1 MEKTMLAPSGG
12 KVSKL
17 VRRCAEGIEYWLD
30 EKLFTEEQITKITR
44 AAATHPIPSSLFEFA
59 AQTFPGVTSKRVEP
73 EPSEEIGKVEA
84 DKIVRARAKS
94 VERLAGRKL
103 FTEEQLAEVAQ
114 EIQAAATDMEGAL
127 LHQGVRIPPIHGEFV
142 ARRFARII
150 DKLEG
155 IVGGAGKPETSEGE
169 DHLNFTKSR
178 DMLEAAAI
186 RQDRLNRT
194 VKHLMDPLG
203 TSDKPVYKNII
214 EAIRTIQHAAW
225 ENSKA
230 HGWNEAVDNP
240 ASALMMITREVSELA
255 EEERD
260 ASSGESTK
268 IPGFSKKEE
277 EAADIAIR
285 LLSYCGAR
293 NMRLGEAIC
302 AKHEFNKTRPYR
314 HGNKLF

>member
-1 MEKTMLAPSGG
+1 MDMNERFDNLAKALTKDMEWWAKGMEAHRNKKFS
-12 KVSKL
+12 
-17 VRRCAEGIEYWLD
+17 
-30 EKLFTEEQITKITR
+30 TEEQL
-44 AAATHPIPSSLFEFA
+44 AEVAEGEA
-59 AQTFPGVTSKRVEP
+59 SKLLHAWAKDMERRQ
-73 EPSEEIGKVEA
+73 GK
-84 DKIVRARAKS
+84 
-94 VERLAGRKL
+94 KL

-114 EIQAAATDMEGAL
+114 EVGKASMRFEVPEGLYDAVASAFHNTTDKMVDPG
-127 LHQGVRIPPIHGEFV
+127 
-142 ARRFARII
+142 
-150 DKLEG
+150 
-155 IVGGAGKPETSEGE
+155 
-169 DHLNFTKSR
+169 
-178 DMLEAAAI
+178 
-186 RQDRLNRT
+186 RT
-194 VKHLMDPLG
+194 
-203 TSDKPVYKNII
+203 PVYKAII

-260 ASSGESTK
+260 VSSGESTK
-268 IPGFSKKEE
+268 TPGFSKKEE

-314 HGNKLF
+314 HGDKLF

>member
-1 MEKTMLAPSGG
+1 MELN
-12 KVSKL
+12 
-17 VRRCAEGIEYWLD
+17 EYLD
-30 EKLFTEEQITKITR
+30 
-44 AAATHPIPSSLFEFA
+44 
-59 AQTFPGVTSKRVEP
+59 
-73 EPSEEIGKVEA
+73 
-84 DKIVRARAKS
+84 
-94 VERLAGRKL
+94 RLANALIKDLERRQGKKL

-114 EIQAAATDMEGAL
+114 EIETSYPFARSVFYEGANAPL
-127 LHQGVRIPPIHGEFV
+127 IPDELYEFMD
-142 ARRFARII
+142 RRFAEATSR
-150 DKLEG
+150 LES
-155 IVGGAGKPETSEGE
+155 IVGGAVECPGAGGGRAIK
-169 DHLNFTKSR
+169 FRRYKSFAP
-178 DMLEAAAI
+178 DAGDA
-186 RQDRLNRT
+186 
-194 VKHLMDPLG
+194 
-203 TSDKPVYKNII
+203 PVYKNII
-214 EAIRTIQHAAW
+214 EAIRTLQHAAW

-293 NMRLGEAIC
+293 NMRLGAAIC

>member
-1 MEKTMLAPSGG
+1 MET
-12 KVSKL
+12 KVYLCSL
-17 VRRCAEGIEYWLD
+17 VTALLEDLERRKGA
-30 EKLFTEEQITKITR
+30 
-44 AAATHPIPSSLFEFA
+44 
-59 AQTFPGVTSKRVEP
+59 
-73 EPSEEIGKVEA
+73 GKVEA
-84 DKIVRARAKS
+84 DKLVRARARG
-94 VERLAGRKL
+94 VELLAGRKL

-114 EIQAAATDMEGAL
+114 EIEAAAVDMEGAA
-127 LHQGVRIPPIHGEFV
+127 LHQGVRVPPIPGEVYEFV
-142 ARRFARII
+142 ARRFARTI

-155 IVGGAGKPETSEGE
+155 IVGGAGKPEISEGE
-169 DHLNFTKSR
+169 DRLNFAKSR
-178 DMLEAAAI
+178 DMLKATAV
-186 RQDRLNRT
+186 RQDHLNRT
-194 VKHLMDPLG
+194 AKHLMDMLG
-203 TSDKPVYKNII
+203 TADKPVYKNII
-214 EAIRTIQHAAW
+214 EAVRTMQHAAW

-293 NMRLGEAIC
+293 NMRLGAAIC
-302 AKHEFNKTRPYR
+302 AKHEFNKTRPDR
-314 HGNKLF
+314 HGDKLF